1 MVTGGQ
7 HSWNMVKIKKNWYHI
22 DCTYDDPVVNGSFN
36 NKHVFMDFFLK
47 TDQEMYATHIWNYSA
62 FPKCNSTKVNKNYRT
77 QAVR

>member
-1 MVTGGQ
+1 MEYG
-7 HSWNMVKIKKNWYHI
+7 KDKKNGTILTVHM
-22 DCTYDDPVVNGSFN
+22 TTLVVNGSFN